1 MECAE
6 GEPPILQTMYCFF
19 EAFAAVLVVGKH
31 VERLAGGGEEYDAVW
46 LGIACG
52 KVDGVFHRRGFDAPR
67 SNAIMIKNGLGFF
80 ADGDDCV
87 DICLD
92 EFIEGGVV
100 VAVTATACDPD
111 DGLLVT

>member
-67 SNAIMIKNGLGFF
+67 GNAIMIKNGLGFF